1 MRPALSDRVVQTVFP
16 RCYVANIQP
25 LTDGLRNAN
34 FKLQL
39 DCTAESIVPAC
50 ATAAVAFTNCGAPLA
65 FSVNELTFPL
75 PALLPKK

>member
-1 MRPALSDRVVQTVFP
+1 MRPPLCERVVQTVFP

-39 DCTAESIVPAC
+39 DCTAESIVPRI
-50 ATAAVAFTNCGAPLA
+50 
-65 FSVNELTFPL
+65 
-75 PALLPKK
+75 

>member
-1 MRPALSDRVVQTVFP
+1 MLAGAPHEAGWLRAEPSRTCARSLRERVVQTVFP

-39 DCTAESIVPAC
+39 DCTAELIVP
-50 ATAAVAFTNCGAPLA
+50 LI
-65 FSVNELTFPL
+65 
-75 PALLPKK
+75 